1 MGISGND
8 YANMKDKFGSKRLKI
23 TMGHTKIKIYAS
35 RAELDR
41 FTLGQRDQS
50 PGSGSESHDRR
61 QLLLL
66 LISRLQKQ
74 AL

>member
-8 YANMKDKFGSKRLKI
+8 YANMKDKFGSKRPI
-23 TMGHTKIKIYAS
+23 TMGHTKIKSHAS
-35 RAELDR
+35 SAELDR

-50 PGSGSESHDRR
+50 PGSGSESLDRR

-66 LISRLQKQ
+66 LISRLEKQ